1 MEAVQ
6 IGGVKTL
13 IPIVRAL
20 AHPTWKDPK
29 FDIALDISTRELFNV
44 AVLLERLIDAIQAK
58 QIQTAPDLK
67 AISEFGIMI
76 AFAVPTHLIITTII
90 SNDFSSTVKL
100 MCEGPGDN
108 GSPPCF

>member
-13 IPIVRAL
+13 IPTVRAL

-29 FDIALDISTRELFNV
+29 FDIALDICTRELFNV
-44 AVLLERLIDAIQAK
+44 AGLLESLIDAIQAK

-67 AISEFGIMI
+67 APRLAKQRRQWRGRRTSASE
-76 AFAVPTHLIITTII
+76 
-90 SNDFSSTVKL
+90 
-100 MCEGPGDN
+100 
-108 GSPPCF
+108 